1 MALQRSLIFGIGI
14 WESARRSWLPDLTTT
29 AAYCGRCR
37 FTTSLAADLRHYARR
52 HGRDGLATAGDNGA
66 SFKATTVMAML
77 HWLGIEPSSSRP
89 RVSDDNAFVE
99 SLFRTAKYLS
109 SRVPE
114 HRLCQPGGGAPL
126 GGSLRAVVQPPP
138 SP

>member
-1 MALQRSLIFGIGI
+1 M
-14 WESARRSWLPDLTTT
+14 
-29 AAYCGRCR
+29 
-37 FTTSLAADLRHYARR
+37 
-52 HGRDGLATAGDNGA
+52 ATAGDNGA

-114 HRLCQPGGGAPL
+114 HRLRRPGGGAPM
-126 GGSLRAVVQPPP
+126 GGGLRAVVQPPP
-138 SP
+138 SPERHRLRQPRATACRPGRGPLPGTQCAVSARRQAHPSCWSGPTRN